1 MIVVVQPGRP
11 TRRCSRPLES
21 AAAERQNR
29 YILKMEI
36 IMRKII
42 AVGLFLLIILPFF
55 FVQKINATSPEKR
68 TDIIKLLKITGTAGI
83 ASKMGVYASN
93 QIIDVWQKSKKELTP
108 RAIEIIKEE
117 MTAVINEQVADEESF
132 FSYFIPIYDKYYTHS
147 EIKGLVSFWE
157 SELGRKSIQVM
168 PSLMNEGMVAGE
180 KWGQSIKPIAV
191 ERIIKKFEAEGIK
204 PQE

>member
-1 MIVVVQPGRP
+1 
-11 TRRCSRPLES
+11 
-21 AAAERQNR
+21 
-29 YILKMEI
+29 
-36 IMRKII
+36 MRKII